1 MNDAIIGSF
10 DVYYLEMPLDSL
22 TASTRQPSS
31 RHLTIRERNPSDPA
45 GRPCFES
52 LAPRQVREDKGFY
65 IPDIVPEEGYRA
77 NPEYFSAA
85 FGHAEDLQKAKLLLD
100 EALELATLMS
110 VGFCDAGDYRL
121 MQTETICKVIEK
133 KLRKARNRIDRHD
146 RCHTNLFLAYF
157 DLNGR
162 KDAAAE

>member
-10 DVYYLEMPLDSL
+10 DVCCVEMPLDSL

-100 EALELATLMS
+100 EALELAALTS
-110 VGFCDAGDYRL
+110 AGFCDAGDYRL
-121 MQTETICKVIEK
+121 MQTETVCKVIEK

-157 DLNGR
+157 DLKGR

>member
-10 DVYYLEMPLDSL
+10 DVFCLEIPFDSL

-45 GRPCFES
+45 VRPCFEP
-52 LAPRQVREDKGFY
+52 LTPRQVREDKGFY

-85 FGHAEDLQKAKLLLD
+85 FGHAEDLQKAKLLVG
-100 EALELATLMS
+100 EALELAALMPA
-110 VGFCDAGDYRL
+110 GFCDAGGYQVV
-121 MQTETICKVIEK
+121 QTETVYKVIER
-133 KLRKARNRIDRHD
+133 KLRKACDRIDRHD
-146 RCHTNLFLAYF
+146 RRHTNLFLAYF
-157 DLNGR
+157 DLKGR